1 MKIWVFDVALA
12 LATTVSLL
20 HAQGD
25 CSSGRPFRLIPTITP
40 VVGQSPLWMT
50 TGSGPIAWEGPK
62 DPVQVLVVR
71 DVAVKGPAFLSGKQ
85 RTGAAKARFA
95 FASLGLHDERIKL
108 DDLGFKPAT
117 VKEGDLQKYA
127 FHRMFI
133 WFPEPSCYEIT
144 ARVGRQQSLIYLN
157 VAPKAGKGR

>member
-1 MKIWVFDVALA
+1 MKIWVFGVAFA
-12 LATTVSLL
+12 LATTASPV

-25 CSSGRPFRLIPTITP
+25 CPSGRPSRLVSTITP
-40 VVGQSPLWMT
+40 VLGQSPLWIT
-50 TGSGPIAWEGPK
+50 TGSGPIAWEGSK

-85 RTGAAKARFA
+85 RTGAAKVRFA
-95 FASLGLHDERIKL
+95 FAALGLPNERIKL
-108 DDLGFKPAT
+108 DDLGIKPTA
-117 VKEGDLQKYA
+117 VKEVDLQKYA

-144 ARVGRQQSLIYLN
+144 ARVGRAQSLIYLN
-157 VAPKAGKGR
+157 VASKVGKGR